1 MKKFYTL
8 EIELWKNSFEAREE
22 AHKVLNQEPIDKTN
36 LLLATHRKGVIAT
49 LESMTYPFV
58 AMAYKTFRKQL
69 KKQKKALLVPVITLV
84 IEANKDTEPENF
96 AKLQK
101 ELEADTNLFHRFM
114 FYVNDEGINY
124 EKNEELEENES

>member
-8 EIELWKNSFEAREE
+8 EVEIWNESREAREE
-22 AHKVLNQEPIDKTN
+22 AHKILNQEPIDKTA

-49 LESMTYPFV
+49 LESISYPFV
-58 AMAYKTFRKQL
+58 AMAYKIFCKQL

-96 AKLQK
+96 VKLQK
-101 ELEADTNLFHRFM
+101 ELENDTNLFHRFM
-114 FYVNDEGINY
+114 FYVNDEGVE
-124 EKNEELEENES
+124 EKNEELEENE